1 MNHCINDNEQ
11 QMFSMLTGYWQHI
24 NWQLIGDLKNLEKFK
39 NNDTEGS
46 SQPPSLKKMVVRA

>member
-24 NWQLIGDLKNLEKFK
+24 NWQFIRDLKNLEKCK

-46 SQPPSLKKMVVRA
+46 SPPPSLKKMMVRA